1 MDDTNDLDPTTDVPT
16 TDVAQPRAG
25 RKPRAATPRPRTGT
39 VAEQQA
45 AEPHISPGTPPKRAT
60 VPATDAANS
69 DIPLKLSPDAAEGT
83 RDRLTAFKWMEDG
96 EEVRRRED
104 GVYEK
109 LMARPANPRAPVA
122 PQVLQFY
129 PDVELLDR
137 RLLDP
142 GLKNDVTILFKDEAE
157 LKPGAQPLY
166 YKRWVDTKIP
176 SRLLT
181 LTQQG
186 GYKQAEWAMLANKS
200 EIGDRD
206 ESQKDPYVR
215 RGEKGQYMLLFMPYV
230 KWQQIK
236 MAQADLRTR
245 RERTQMKN
253 LAAGQV
259 ASALGPRAAELLT
272 GTDAESGQL
281 NFIGSIRE
289 LPPMSL
295 EALQSSGVP
304 KDLASGGVALEDS

>member
-1 MDDTNDLDPTTDVPT
+1 MDETNDLDPTTAIVPAAPKRT
-16 TDVAQPRAG
+16 G
-25 RKPRAATPRPRTGT
+25 RKPRAAAPRPRAGT
-39 VAEQQA
+39 VAQQQA
-45 AEPHISPGTPPKRAT
+45 AEPHISPGTSPKRAT
-60 VPATDAANS
+60 IPATDAANS

-83 RDRLTAFKWMEDG
+83 RDRLTAFEWMEDG
-96 EEVRRRED
+96 DEVRRRED

-109 LMARPANPRAPVA
+109 LVARIAQGPEPSV

-142 GLKNDVTILFKDEAE
+142 GLKSDVTILFKDESA
-157 LKPGAQPLY
+157 KPGVKPLY
-166 YKRWVDTKIP
+166 YKRWVDTKVP

-259 ASALGPRAAELLT
+259 ASAMGPRAAELLT
-272 GTDAESGQL
+272 GTDADSGQP
-281 NFIGSIRE
+281 NFVGSIRE

-295 EALQSSGVP
+295 EAFQSSGVP
-304 KDLASGGVALEDS
+304 KDLAGGGAVPLEES